1 MGYFCSLTPRFVFPI
16 ISLIMSQS
24 DLLQNLIAQLQIPA
38 SNIDDLEIIL
48 RQMGFADARGS
59 ARCLTR
65 LVFEPGQQARFV
77 HFAPQLF
84 SALLTSGNPDRG
96 LAIVERFVH
105 STGDLLSPY
114 NYFAAQPR
122 AVELLVRL
130 FSGSQYL
137 GEILLRNP
145 EYLEIL
151 LDRHRLT
158 QIKTRDKL
166 HLEAC
171 EAVKPYHVPAD
182 KLDGLRR
189 FQRLELLRIGASD
202 LFYFFD
208 MQAATSQLSNLAD
221 SLVQVCLEI
230 AAEQVGVRAENL
242 TVIGMGKLG
251 GQELNYSSDI
261 DFLFLGNEITP
272 GTTRLGE
279 RLIDGLAR
287 VTTEGFLYR
296 VDMRLRPWGGVGPL
310 VSSLD
315 GFITY
320 LSRNALQW
328 EKQALL
334 KARVVAGDRQ
344 LGSEFLRQVTPHILS
359 APGESVRE
367 DVYALKQR
375 TEQFVDQVNSGATDV
390 KLGEGSIRDVE
401 FAVQFLQLVHGE
413 QKPDILSTNTL
424 DALSRCMKAK
434 VINAREYHIL
444 SGGYIFLRT
453 IEHHLQM
460 MDYRQ
465 THTLPEDPPA
475 IQSLAHRLGFDG
487 KGAGDAFLNQ
497 YKSYS
502 AAIREIFLRFIGR
515 IELKNTNLSPQVPK
529 QDDHLAGSL
538 PEVSQ
543 HVERMSPSYRERF
556 TEEDISQHAA
566 LARQLN
572 EDRLVVVDELPLA
585 NGTWQVTIVAYD
597 YPGELSLIC
606 GLLFVHGLDIIKGD
620 AFTYEPASSSEFPSK
635 IRKIVD
641 VFSVRPVRVP
651 ILEPGFWLQISTELT
666 NLLQMVRS
674 GQRREARSE
683 LTKRVG
689 AILFETSHS
698 AQGDLPRK
706 LYPISIEIDN
716 DSSEQYTL
724 LRISTTDTVGFLY
737 EFTNALAMEKIYIA
751 RVIIDSVGSQV
762 NDILYVTD
770 ENSKKIVD
778 PERQRELRAA
788 TVLVKHFTHL
798 LPMSPNP
805 ESALF
810 HFREFIA
817 ELFKRPNWP
826 DELGSLER
834 PEVLQAI
841 AQLLGVSDFLWDDFL
856 RLQYA
861 NLLPVVTGVD
871 TLSTAK
877 ARIQLENELAVILE
891 QVHSGPQ
898 APAENAPWREAVNSF
913 KDREMFRIDMRHIL
927 GHTREFWEFASE
939 LSDLAEV
946 LINVVYHLCH
956 EDLRSMYGS
965 PLLENGEIS
974 EMSVCALGKCGGREL
989 GFASDI
995 ELMFIYSGNGTTTG
1009 PQVITST
1016 EFYEKLVQDF
1026 VRTIRAKREGIFEI
1040 DLQLRPYGKA
1050 GSLSVSVDS
1059 FRKYFALEGPAWP
1072 YERQAL
1078 VKLRPVAGNRSLGE
1092 RIVELRDSFVYT
1104 GEPFDVTAMRA
1115 MRERQLR
1122 HLVAG
1127 GVFNLKYSPGG
1138 LVDVEYLVQGLQINH
1153 GYELPQIRLSNTRD
1167 AMAVLAEVG
1176 ILSDED
1182 YSRLRKAHTFL
1193 RWMIDSLRV
1202 VRGNAK
1208 DITLPA
1214 EGSEEYAFMARRLQY
1229 GGDKERLRDELARYT
1244 ADVQEINRRLLR

>member
-1 MGYFCSLTPRFVFPI
+1 MGGYYPNGLFLFIDTPLLLSYNQPHDVSIRTSAKSLTANQRHSP
-16 ISLIMSQS
+16 
-24 DLLQNLIAQLQIPA
+24 
-38 SNIDDLEIIL
+38 SNIDEIEIIL
-48 RQMGFADARGS
+48 REMGFTDARGS
-59 ARCLTR
+59 ARCLDR
-65 LVFEPGQQARFV
+65 LIREPGQQACFV

-84 SALLTSGNPDRG
+84 STLLTSGNPDRV
-96 LAIVERFVH
+96 LAALERFIH
-105 STGDLLSPY
+105 STGDTQSIY
-114 NYFAAQPR
+114 QFFASHPR

-130 FSGSQYL
+130 FSGSQFL

-145 EYLEIL
+145 ENLEML

-158 QIKTRDKL
+158 QIKTYNML
-166 HLEAC
+166 YLEAC
-171 EAVKPYHVPAD
+171 EAVNPYHTSED

-189 FQRLELLRIGASD
+189 FQRIEMLRIGASD

-208 MQAATSQLSNLAD
+208 MQAATKQLSILAD
-221 SLVQVCLEI
+221 CLIESCLEI

-242 TVIGMGKLG
+242 AVIGMGKLG

-272 GTTRLGE
+272 GITRLGE

-320 LSRNALQW
+320 LSRNALLW

-344 LGSEFLRQVTPHILS
+344 LGGEFLRQVMPYVLS
-359 APGESVRE
+359 APSESVRA

-375 TEQFVDQVNSGATDV
+375 TEQFVEQQNSGAADV

-401 FAVQFLQLVHGE
+401 FAIQYLQLVHGK
-413 QKPDILSTNTL
+413 QKPEILSANTL
-424 DALSRCMKAK
+424 EALSLCMKAK
-434 VINAREYHIL
+434 VINAREYRIL

-465 THTLPEDPPA
+465 THTLPEDPHD

-487 KGAGDAFLNQ
+487 GGAGDAFLAR
-497 YKSYS
+497 YKSHS
-502 AAIREIFLRFIGR
+502 AAIREIYLRYVGR
-515 IELKNTNLSPQVPK
+515 IDLKNTNLSPQDPQ
-529 QDDHLAGSL
+529 QDDHLAGSF
-538 PEVSQ
+538 PEVAQ
-543 HVERMSPSYRERF
+543 HVERMSASYQERF
-556 TEEDISQHAA
+556 TKEDISRHAA
-566 LARQLN
+566 LAGQLN
-572 EDRLVVVDELPLA
+572 EDRLAVVDEHPLT
-585 NGTWQVTIVAYD
+585 NGTWEVSIVAYD

-620 AFTYEPASSSEFPSK
+620 AFTYEPASSPKFSSE

-641 VFSVRPVRVP
+641 VFTVRPVRVP
-651 ILEPGFWLQISTELT
+651 MLEPGFWLQISTDLAS
-666 NLLQMVRS
+666 LLRMVRS
-674 GQRREARSE
+674 GQPREARSE

-689 AILFETSHS
+689 ALLFETSHS
-698 AQGDLPRK
+698 SQGDLPRK
-706 LYPISIEIDN
+706 LYPISIQIDN
-716 DSSEQYTL
+716 DSSDQYTL

-751 RVIIDSVGSQV
+751 RVIINSVGSQV

-770 ENSKKIVD
+770 ENSKKITD
-778 PERQRELRAA
+778 PGRQRELRAA

-798 LPMSPNP
+798 LPSSPNP

-817 ELFKRPNWP
+817 QLFKRPNWP

-856 RLQYA
+856 RMQYA
-861 NLLPVVTGVD
+861 NLFPVVTGVD

-877 ARIQLENELAVILE
+877 SKIQLENELAIILS
-891 QVHSGPQ
+891 QIHSGPQ

-927 GHTREFWEFASE
+927 GHTSEFWEFASE
-939 LSDLAEV
+939 LSDLAEI

-956 EDLRSMYGS
+956 EDLRSVYGS

-995 ELMFIYSGNGTTTG
+995 ELMFVYSGNGMTTG
-1009 PQVITST
+1009 PQVITTT

-1050 GSLSVSVDS
+1050 GSLSVSLDS
-1059 FRKYFALEGPAWP
+1059 FRKYFALAGPAWP

-1078 VKLRPVAGNRSLGE
+1078 VKLRPVAGNRNLGE
-1092 RIVELRDSFVYT
+1092 TIVGLRDSFVYT

-1138 LVDVEYLVQGLQINH
+1138 LVDVEYLVQGLLINY
-1153 GYELPQIRLSNTRD
+1153 GYELSQIRQPNTRD
-1167 AMAVLAEVG
+1167 AMAALAEAG
-1176 ILSDED
+1176 ILSDDD

-1193 RWMIDSLRV
+1193 RWMIELTASRP
-1202 VRGNAK
+1202 RKCKRHN
-1208 DITLPA
+1208 
-1214 EGSEEYAFMARRLQY
+1214 GS
-1229 GGDKERLRDELARYT
+1229 D
-1244 ADVQEINRRLLR
+1244 